1 MLHLRRQLAVTWLLI
16 ATVAAYDAVR
26 LWQSVVRAGINDA
39 GPWYGA
45 LTGAEDEISVQDLWN
60 ELGDDESTVLELL
73 YETSVG
79 VVEEVKQGA
88 RANWF
93 ELNGKRYSGSDDSFY
108 LQSGELDAQ
117 RAVPDAAVLRPG
129 EGVVGTAPDAPI
141 VVLYGQ
147 AGSEEFEAFN
157 WNLYREAQQGR
168 IRLVWRPTCEGA
180 GCGQPR
186 VGDIYAHEYS
196 VKEGSW
202 DSTVRGQLA
211 VPSEFAAK
219 KYRLGGVKDEDLS
232 LLDLKVATLIAEQY
246 NRTSDFTE
254 TLEYARQLIDNFP
267 LLAEHL
273 VDREVDTNSTEAQL
287 TEVATTGVTYDA
299 IGLYINGQPWKLSS
313 LDMRT
318 FVLAIISEQ
327 KKMQYLMETLQ
338 SKYNQ
343 FGIEDAR
350 QLLSKFCQVSVVNAQ
365 DMQPARYDFHRVP
378 GFSESVIYFND
389 IEKDPQYSNMSTR
402 LDSVFEKS
410 DYGVI
415 PSYRK
420 NWNELVFVVDFDSL
434 DNEDTREILSG
445 MVRAFSVADEGYPQ
459 RIGLLPMY
467 HGDSNPIVEE
477 IYRSKESGLANV
489 KNYLRLLVLG
499 ERPESEDS
507 VEIPPVKKILED
519 FSIFNNS
526 LLINGQ
532 IHPFK
537 KNTWHYLIA
546 STLKHDV
553 EILKSMVGR
562 FPSPNVRELLHSKSL
577 TTRDSRYIVDY
588 FDDATYTVEKISA
601 LAELAQRVTVYE
613 KGEPKQLYHTVT
625 LVDDFESKPAL
636 QRLKNLLQVKFNAI
650 RIRLIHIGVSSTS
663 YGALQSSLTENKD
676 LSKTIDALLAKAKE
690 SPKFDTSTV
699 EKLEAW
705 VPDLT
710 REKIAGTSS
719 TGTSFAIINGRYI
732 QFGPESSI
740 SKVLWESLLQREAT
754 RTLDLLGIVDAQ
766 VPGMRDTK
774 EDADFVEQL
783 TSILSYLFYSGSN
796 IFHSGIERT
805 SESTLPRLNILD
817 MLPEELAGAL
827 ITNGNPTGQVEL
839 AVIVDPLEER
849 SQTFLRLVDQVKSLS
864 FLDIRI
870 LLLPTKKLTVFPIH
884 RIYSDDVLSLNPV
897 EAFDVSRDVPHYL
910 YPEPNN
916 PDVASI
922 IIEGYAFD
930 EKLPVSKTT
939 VESHAGVCLELLNA
953 DGEVVSSSS
962 TMSVFG
968 YFQFLVPNLGYGFT
982 VRSCSP
988 EYEITSFSTDAKAD
1002 YVPSAEISIIDVI
1015 PHRVFV
1021 KLRETHR
1028 NAAEYNTDQQ
1038 EGIHIYV
1045 TIHDPSDEPSFKEKL
1060 FAILA
1065 GTPQHTPVTFWLA
1078 HGAPLSPELHTILR
1092 VAESLPGRHVA
1103 CRPVRYAWPSWL
1115 RPQRFVDRRLDAAR
1129 LLFLD
1134 TALPHTMHGRLIM
1147 LSLTEERTPD
1157 VATLSGLQTTAY
1169 LTMRPHRGHGY
1180 WEEGY
1185 WQNYLGKH
1193 NLRFYNPSRT
1203 FVVDLDRYRSLTAGD
1218 HLRVHYQRLSA
1229 DVTSLLD
1236 IDQDLVNSVQL
1247 LLKIRP
1253 LRINKFLPPATKEWI
1268 AAWPS
1273 NSANDWTGNPPD
1285 TESASEEALDHDE
1298 L

>member
-1 MLHLRRQLAVTWLLI
+1 MAVTWLCL
-16 ATVAAYDAVR
+16 ATVAAYDAAR
-26 LWQSVVRAGINDA
+26 LWQSVVRAGINDV
-39 GPWYGA
+39 GQWYGA
-45 LTGAEDEISVQDLWN
+45 LTGAEDEISVQELWA
-60 ELGDDESTVLELL
+60 ELGEDESTLLELL

-79 VVEEVKQGA
+79 VVEEVEHGA
-88 RANWF
+88 ATNWF
-93 ELNGKRYSGSDDSFY
+93 ELNGKRYTGSDESFY

-117 RAVPDAAVLRPG
+117 QAVADATVLRVG
-129 EGVVGTAPDAPI
+129 EGVVGTAPEAPI

-168 IRLVWRPTCEGA
+168 IRLVWRPTCAGA

-186 VGDIYAHEYS
+186 VGAVYAHEYS
-196 VKEGSW
+196 VKGDWWS
-202 DSTVRGQLA
+202 STVRGEVA
-211 VPSEFAAK
+211 VPAEFAAK
-219 KYRLGGVKDEDLS
+219 KYRLGGVKDENLS
-232 LLDLKVATLIAEQY
+232 LLDLKVAALIAEQHG
-246 NRTSDFTE
+246 RTEDFAE
-254 TLEYARQLIDNFP
+254 TLEYARQLINNFP

-273 VDREVDTNSTEAQL
+273 VDREVDTNSTEVQL
-287 TEVATTGVTYDA
+287 EEVTATGVTYDA

-318 FVLAIISEQ
+318 FLLAIMNER
-327 KKMQYLMETLQ
+327 KKMQHLVTTLQ
-338 SKYNQ
+338 SKYGQ
-343 FGIEDAR
+343 LGVEDAR
-350 QLLSKFCQVSVVNAQ
+350 SLLSKFCQVSVLNAQ

-389 IEKDPQYSNMSTR
+389 IEKDPQYSNMSTK
-402 LDSVFEKS
+402 LESIFEKS

-459 RIGLLPMY
+459 RIGLLPLY
-467 HGDSNPIVEE
+467 RGDSNPIVEN
-477 IYRSKESGLANV
+477 IYRHKESGIAEV

-499 ERPESEDS
+499 ERPGSEGAAD
-507 VEIPPVKKILED
+507 IPPVKKILQD

-546 STLKHDV
+546 STVKHDV
-553 EILKSMVGR
+553 EILKSMAGR
-562 FPSPNVRELLHSKSL
+562 FPSTNVRELLHSKSL
-577 TTRDSRYIVDY
+577 ITRDSRYIVDY
-588 FDDATYTVEKISA
+588 FDDATYTVEQISA
-601 LAELAQRVTVYE
+601 LDDLEKRVTVYQ
-613 KGEPKQLYHTVT
+613 KGEAKKLYHTIT

-636 QRLKNLLQVKFNAI
+636 ERLKNLLQIKFNGV
-650 RIRLIHIGVSSTS
+650 RIRLLHIGETFSLYEELQRSLNEEENPLDTI
-663 YGALQSSLTENKD
+663 GALLRKAR
-676 LSKTIDALLAKAKE
+676 DAPRFYTAIAERLQ
-690 SPKFDTSTV
+690 
-699 EKLEAW
+699 AW

-710 REKIAGTSS
+710 REQTVGTA
-719 TGTSFAIINGRYI
+719 FAVINGRYV
-732 QFGPESSI
+732 QFGPENSV
-740 SKVLWESLLQREAT
+740 SKSLWESFLQREAS
-754 RTLDLLGIVDAQ
+754 RTLDLLGIVDTH
-766 VPGMRDTK
+766 VPGMGDAK
-774 EDADFVEQL
+774 EDSDFVEQL
-783 TSILSYLFYSGSN
+783 TSILSQLFYSGSN
-796 IFHSGIERT
+796 IFHSGIEHT
-805 SESTLPRLNILD
+805 SESTLPRLNILEI
-817 MLPEELAGAL
+817 LPDELTGAL
-827 ITNGNPTGQVEL
+827 IANGNRAAPVEL
-839 AVIVDPLEER
+839 AVILDPLEER
-849 SQTFLRLVDQVKSLS
+849 SQTFLHLVDQVKSLS
-864 FLDIRI
+864 FLDIRL
-870 LLLPTKKLTVFPIH
+870 LLLPTKKLTIFPIH
-884 RIYSDDVLSLNPV
+884 RIYSDDALSLSPT
-897 EAFDVSRDVPHYL
+897 EAFTVGRELPHFL
-910 YPEPNN
+910 FPEPSN
-916 PDVASI
+916 PEVASI

-939 VESHAGVCLELLNA
+939 VESRMDVCLELLNA
-953 DGEVVSSSS
+953 EGEVVDSTS

-968 YFQFLVPNLGYGFT
+968 YFQFLSPTLGYGFSI
-982 VRSCSP
+982 RSCSP
-988 EYEITSFSTDAKAD
+988 EYEVTSFSTNAKAD
-1002 YVPSAEISIIDVI
+1002 YVPSAEISIVDVT
-1015 PHRVFV
+1015 PQRVFV
-1021 KLRETHR
+1021 KLRG
-1028 NAAEYNTDQQ
+1028 TDEKATGRDTNEQ
-1038 EGIHIYV
+1038 EGINIYV
-1045 TIHDPSDEPSFKEKL
+1045 NIYDRSDETSFKEKL

-1065 GTPQHTPVTFWLA
+1065 GTPQHTSVTFWLA
-1078 HGAPLSPELHTILR
+1078 YGAPISPDLQAVLR
-1092 VAESLPGRHVA
+1092 TAESLPGRHVA
-1103 CRPVRYAWPSWL
+1103 CKPIRYAWPSWL

-1134 TALPHTMHGRLIM
+1134 VMLSHTMRGRLIM

-1157 VATLSGLQTTAY
+1157 VLELSELQTSAY

-1193 NLRFYNPSRT
+1193 NLRFFNPSRT
-1203 FVVDLDRYRSLTAGD
+1203 FVVDLGRYRSLSAGD

-1229 DVTSLLD
+1229 DATSLLD

-1253 LRINKFLPPATKEWI
+1253 LRINKFLPPATGEWI

-1273 NSANDWTGNPPD
+1273 NSVNDWTGNPPD